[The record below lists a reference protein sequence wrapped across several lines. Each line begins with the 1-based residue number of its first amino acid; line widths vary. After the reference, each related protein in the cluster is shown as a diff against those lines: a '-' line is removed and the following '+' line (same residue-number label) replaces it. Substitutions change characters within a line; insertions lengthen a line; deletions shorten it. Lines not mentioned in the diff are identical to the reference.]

1 MQLEMIFE
9 KLKKTL
15 EAQHIV
21 EPLVFGVGDAR
32 ARVMLI
38 GEAPG
43 AEEVKAGKPFVG
55 KAGKNLNYFLEKT
68 GIKRERLYI
77 TNVVKFRPYKIGK
90 SGRKSNRPPT
100 QREIAICLPCLQE
113 EITAVA
119 PRLIVTLGNT
129 ALGALT
135 EKTVKIGEVHG
146 VLQKNAVGNTLFP
159 LYHPAS
165 IIYNRR
171 LEEVYEKDMQKLRAY
186 IKETKLF
193 N

>member
-55 KAGKNLNYFLEKT
+55 KAGKNLNHFLEKT

-113 EITAVA
+113 EIASVA

-129 ALGALT
+129 ALGAVA
-135 EKTVKIGEVHG
+135 EKTVKIGEAHG
-146 VLQKNAVGNTLFP
+146 ALQKNAVGNTLFP

-165 IIYNRR
+165 IIYNRS

-193 N
+193 D